1 MTFEIP
7 RQDRDTNQ
15 ALIRR
20 FSRRLKASGILA
32 KARKSKFHKRAKSAQ
47 MKKKAAL
54 RKIEK
59 RAEYEK
65 LVKLGRK

>member
-1 MTFEIP
+1 MTFEIK
-7 RQDRDTNQ
+7 RQDRDTKQ

-32 KARKSKFHKRAKSAQ
+32 KVRKTKFYKRQKSTQ

-59 RAEYEK
+59 RQEYEK
-65 LVKLGRK
+65 MVKLGKK